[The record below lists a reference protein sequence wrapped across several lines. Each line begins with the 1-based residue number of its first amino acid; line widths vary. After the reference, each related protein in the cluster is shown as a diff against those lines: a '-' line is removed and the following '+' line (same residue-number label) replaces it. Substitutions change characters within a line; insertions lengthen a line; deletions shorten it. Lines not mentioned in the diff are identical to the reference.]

1 MKQQV
6 KKQVNNILNLLYNI
20 YDINIYKYI
29 LYILNIYIIYVLNI
43 YIYIYL
49 YIYIIYI
56 IYIYIYILYILYIF
70 IKYILYIDVYHKI
83 SSFYWTTPLA
93 WCLAAL
99 RSKLGKLSG
108 EVSIL

>member
-6 KKQVNNILNLLYNI
+6 KKQVNNILNLIYNI

-29 LYILNIYIIYVLNI
+29 LYILNII
-43 YIYIYL
+43 YIL
-49 YIYIIYI
+49 
-56 IYIYIYILYILYIF
+56 YIYILYILYIF

>member
-6 KKQVNNILNLLYNI
+6 KKQVNNILNLIYNI

-29 LYILNIYIIYVLNI
+29 LYILNIYIYIYV
-43 YIYIYL
+43 Y
-49 YIYIIYI
+49 

>member
-6 KKQVNNILNLLYNI
+6 KKQVNNILNLIYNI

-29 LYILNIYIIYVLNI
+29 LYILNIYI
-43 YIYIYL
+43 YICIYL
-49 YIYIIYI
+49 
-56 IYIYIYILYILYIF
+56 YIYIYILYILYIF

>member
-6 KKQVNNILNLLYNI
+6 KKQVNNILNLIYNI

-29 LYILNIYIIYVLNI
+29 LYILNIYIYM
-43 YIYIYL
+43 YIF
-49 YIYIIYI
+49 
-56 IYIYIYILYILYIF
+56 IYIYILYILYIF

>member
-6 KKQVNNILNLLYNI
+6 KKQVNNILNLIYNI

-43 YIYIYL
+43 YIYIF
-49 YIYIIYI
+49 
-56 IYIYIYILYILYIF
+56 IYIYILYILYIF

>member
-6 KKQVNNILNLLYNI
+6 KKQVNNILNLIYNI

-29 LYILNIYIIYVLNI
+29 LYILNIYI
-43 YIYIYL
+43 YICIYL
-49 YIYIIYI
+49 
-56 IYIYIYILYILYIF
+56 YIYILYILYIC

>member
-6 KKQVNNILNLLYNI
+6 KKQVNNILNLIYNI

-49 YIYIIYI
+49 
-56 IYIYIYILYILYIF
+56 YIYILYILYIF